1 MLDSLNFQYMLNNF
15 FNAYKEFW
23 IKATEFKGF
32 TSRSDWWLVQL
43 ANLIISLLTIPIFLK
58 TFGFN
63 AYGLVCVI
71 PQIAIDIRRIRDF
84 GKDWKWIFINL
95 IPIFGWI
102 LWFIWLGLGKTG
114 NGKNKIIQKLT
125 PHFFLFLKST
135 NLTLF
140 LDSICFSRIL
150 NTCISHSINLRN

>member
-1 MLDSLNFQYMLNNF
+1 MLNNF

-43 ANLIISLLTIPIFLK
+43 ANLIISFLTIPIFLK

-63 AYGLVCVI
+63 AYGIVCII
-71 PQIAIDIRRIRDF
+71 PQVAIDIRRMRDF

-102 LWFIWLGLGKTG
+102 LWSSG
-114 NGKNKIIQKLT
+114 
-125 PHFFLFLKST
+125 
-135 NLTLF
+135 
-140 LDSICFSRIL
+140 
-150 NTCISHSINLRN
+150 

>member
-1 MLDSLNFQYMLNNF
+1 MLNNF

-23 IKATEFKGF
+23 IKATEFNGF

-43 ANLIISLLTIPIFLK
+43 ANLIISLITIPIFLK

-63 AYGLVCVI
+63 AYGLVCII

-95 IPIFGWI
+95 ILFFGWI
-102 LWFIWLGLGKTG
+102 LSFIRLGFGKTG
-114 NGKNKIIQKLT
+114 NGK
-125 PHFFLFLKST
+125 
-135 NLTLF
+135 
-140 LDSICFSRIL
+140 
-150 NTCISHSINLRN
+150 INLCRN